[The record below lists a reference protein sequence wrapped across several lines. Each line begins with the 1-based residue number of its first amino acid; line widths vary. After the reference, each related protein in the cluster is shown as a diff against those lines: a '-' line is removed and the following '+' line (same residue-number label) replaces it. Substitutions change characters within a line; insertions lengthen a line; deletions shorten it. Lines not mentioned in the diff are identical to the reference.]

1 MKKILKILIFG
12 GSGNIGK
19 FLAKKIIDRNFEV
32 INISRNINKS
42 KNSLP
47 FVSNHLELNDSQTL
61 LQNFK
66 DSDAIVN
73 LAGFPISEKWTAE
86 NKKLMYDSRIDTTNY
101 IVDLINQSNKSLTFV
116 STSAIGFYGSRQD
129 EFLQENSSSGNDF
142 MSKICVDWEKS
153 AKKVNEN
160 IRLVIPR
167 IGIVLEKNS
176 GALPKM
182 LLPFKL
188 FAGGKLG
195 SGHQWMSWIH
205 IEDLVNLF
213 VEIIINDKYNGIVNA
228 VSPNPITNSDFT
240 KAISK
245 VMKRPAIAPV
255 PEFALKLILGES
267 SALVLNSQKVLPQ
280 VANSHKFIYKF
291 EEVENALLDLI

>member
-1 MKKILKILIFG
+1 MKILIFG

>member
-19 FLAKKIIDRNFEV
+19 FLAKKLIDINFEV

>member
-1 MKKILKILIFG
+1 MKITIFG

-19 FLAKKIIDRNFEV
+19 FLAKKLIDRSFEV
-32 INISRNINKS
+32 TNVSRNLNKS

-47 FVSNHLELNDSQTL
+47 FINNHLELKNTENL
-61 LQNFK
+61 LKSFEK
-66 DSDAIVN
+66 TDVIVN

-86 NKKLMYDSRIDTTNY
+86 NKKLLYNSRIDTTNY
-101 IVDLINQSNKSLTFV
+101 IVDLINQTNKPLSFI
-116 STSAIGFYGSRQD
+116 STSAIGFYGDRQN
-129 EFLQENSSSGNDF
+129 EILVENSTPGNDF
-142 MSKICVDWEKS
+142 MAKICVDWEKS
-153 AKKVNEN
+153 AKKVNAN
-160 IRLVIPR
+160 VRLVIPR

-182 LLPFKL
+182 IMPFKL

-205 IEDLVNLF
+205 IDDLVNLF
-213 VEIIINDKYNGIVNA
+213 MEMIVNDNYNGIVNA

-267 SALVLNSQKVLPQ
+267 AALVLNSQKVMPE
-280 VANSHKFIYKF
+280 VANSNAFDFMFVHP
-291 EEVENALLDLI
+291 ENALSDLIL

>member
-1 MKKILKILIFG
+1 VKKILKILIFG

-19 FLAKKIIDRNFEV
+19 FLAKKLIDRNFEV

>member
-1 MKKILKILIFG
+1 VKKILKILIFG

-19 FLAKKIIDRNFEV
+19 FLAKKLIDINFEV

>member
-1 MKKILKILIFG
+1 MKILIFG

-19 FLAKKIIDRNFEV
+19 FLAKKLIDINFEV

-47 FVSNHLELNDSQTL
+47 FISNHLVLKDSQTL
-61 LQNFK
+61 LQNIQ

-101 IVDLINQSNKSLTFV
+101 IVDLINQSNKTLTFI

-129 EFLQENSSSGNDF
+129 EILQENSSHGNDF

-195 SGHQWMSWIH
+195 SGRQWMSWIH

-213 VEIIINDKYNGIVNA
+213 VEMIVNDKYNGVVNA

-267 SALVLNSQKVLPQ
+267 SALVLNSQKVIPQ
-280 VANSHKFIYKF
+280 VANSHRFDYKF
-291 EEVENALLDLI
+291 EEVEMALSDLI

>member
-1 MKKILKILIFG
+1 VKKILKILIFG

-19 FLAKKIIDRNFEV
+19 FLAKKLIDRNFEV

-213 VEIIINDKYNGIVNA
+213 VEIIINHKYNGIVNA

>member
-1 MKKILKILIFG
+1 
-12 GSGNIGK
+12 
-19 FLAKKIIDRNFEV
+19 
-32 INISRNINKS
+32 
-42 KNSLP
+42 
-47 FVSNHLELNDSQTL
+47 LELNDSQTL

>member
-1 MKKILKILIFG
+1 MKILIFG

-19 FLAKKIIDRNFEV
+19 FLAKKLIDINFEV

>member
-1 MKKILKILIFG
+1 MKILIFG

-19 FLAKKIIDRNFEV
+19 FLAKKLIDRNFEV